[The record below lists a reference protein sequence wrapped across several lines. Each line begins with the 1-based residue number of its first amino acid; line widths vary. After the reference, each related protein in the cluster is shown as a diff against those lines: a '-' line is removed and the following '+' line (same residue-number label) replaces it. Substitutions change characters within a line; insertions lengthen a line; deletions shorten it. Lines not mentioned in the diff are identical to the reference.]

1 MVDIHSCCLK
11 IRKVNKESI
20 HIWPLIGYAKI
31 RWKHWFSVTITFRF
45 SFHNGLFFS
54 KRNFLS
60 LDLKKAPLWP
70 FIVRNL
76 VNSIRT
82 VESADMLNEKLNRT
96 FEIAYNKNFYVHW
109 QSECFQL
116 CAISCLI
123 RNFGQFSKIK
133 CRPKIRRFHGN
144 FTNSVT

>member
-1 MVDIHSCCLK
+1 M
-11 IRKVNKESI
+11 
-20 HIWPLIGYAKI
+20 G
-31 RWKHWFSVTITFRF
+31 WKHWFSVTITFRF

-96 FEIAYNKNFYVHW
+96 FEIAYNKNFHVHW

-123 RNFGQFSKIK
+123 RKFGQFRKKNVDSKLGDFKEISQILK
-133 CRPKIRRFHGN
+133 SEGN
-144 FTNSVT
+144 AKKNLQIWNF

>member
-1 MVDIHSCCLK
+1 MAQEIMKKKQFYLLD
-11 IRKVNKESI
+11 
-20 HIWPLIGYAKI
+20 
-31 RWKHWFSVTITFRF
+31 RF
-45 SFHNGLFFS
+45 LRYFFG
-54 KRNFLS
+54 
-60 LDLKKAPLWP
+60 LDLKKGAFCEP

-133 CRPKIRRFHGN
+133 CGPKIRRFHGN

>member
-1 MVDIHSCCLK
+1 M
-11 IRKVNKESI
+11 
-20 HIWPLIGYAKI
+20 G
-31 RWKHWFSVTITFRF
+31 WKHWFSVTITFRF

-96 FEIAYNKNFYVHW
+96 FEIAYNKNYFSVHW

-116 CAISCLI
+116 WQFHAWSE
-123 RNFGQFSKIK
+123 NFGQFSKMWTQSWTISWK
-133 CRPKIRRFHGN
+133 FHTILCSFQIVLYHN
-144 FTNSVT
+144 L